1 VRLLITIMCNCGKKS
16 CTSCCPKTIRGAQGP
31 KGDRGVAGPTGPIG
45 PAGDSAQNW
54 ITIPIHGDTY
64 TYKIESS
71 ITFVGVARFTWP
83 GTALGTGTFASML
96 ANIWGPSGVGSF
108 DVRVYDV
115 TNSQT
120 IAAATGITSALDT
133 NIDNL
138 LVAVPSPGI
147 PPAVLEIQVRGENR
161 GAAVEVAISSL
172 TITFN

>member
-1 VRLLITIMCNCGKKS
+1 MCNCGKKS
-16 CTSCCPKTIRGAQGP
+16 CNNCCPKTIRGGQGP
-31 KGDRGVAGPTGPIG
+31 KGDRGVQGPIG
-45 PAGDSAQNW
+45 PQGPTGDTQINW
-54 ITIPIHGDTY
+54 ITISIHGDTQS
-64 TYKIESS
+64 YKVKTST
-71 ITFVGVARFTWP
+71 TFAEVARFTWP

-96 ANIWGPSGVGSF
+96 ANIWGTTASGTGSF

-120 IAAATGITSALDT
+120 IAAATGMISALPT

-147 PPAVLEIQVRGENR
+147 SPAVLAIEVRGQDR
-161 GAAVEVAISSL
+161 GAALEVAISSL

>member
-1 VRLLITIMCNCGKKS
+1 MRLLITIMCNCGKKS

-31 KGDRGVAGPTGPIG
+31 KGDRGVAGPAGPAG

-54 ITIPIHGDTY
+54 ITVSIHGDIQA
-64 TYKIESS
+64 YKVKTST
-71 ITFVGVARFTWP
+71 TFAEVARFTWP

-120 IAAATGITSALDT
+120 IAAATGIISALPT

-147 PPAVLEIQVRGENR
+147 SPAVLAIEVRGENR
-161 GAAVEVAISSL
+161 GAAIEVAISSL